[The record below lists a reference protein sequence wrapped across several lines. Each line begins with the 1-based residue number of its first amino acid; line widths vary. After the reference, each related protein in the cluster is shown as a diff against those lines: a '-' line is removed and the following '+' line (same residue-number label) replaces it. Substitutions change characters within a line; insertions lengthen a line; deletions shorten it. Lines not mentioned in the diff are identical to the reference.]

1 MGNKD
6 IFDEEDRN
14 LITAEYDSLVNNLVR
29 CNKPGD
35 RELIDKAFRVANEA
49 HWNMR
54 RKSGEPYIIH
64 PIAVAKI
71 VNQEIGL
78 GAKSIA
84 TALLHDVVE
93 DTDYTLEDV
102 ERNFGPKIASLIDGL
117 TKISGTY
124 NKDQSTSLQAEN
136 FRKMLL
142 TISDDLRV
150 ILIKIADRL
159 HNMRTLDSMPEHKK
173 MKVAGETIYMYAP
186 LANRLGLYAIK
197 TELEDLS
204 FKYRHPKIYEEISMK
219 LKHGEKKYVA
229 LINKFALP
237 IIEKLNEA
245 GFKFDISGRPKSIY
259 SIWKK
264 MQSKNVPFEE
274 IYDVLAVRIVF
285 EPVPGIPE
293 KTQCWNIYSII
304 TDTYTPKP
312 DRLRD
317 WVSRPKPN
325 GYEAL
330 HLTVMGPE
338 GKWVEIQIRSTRM
351 DEVAEKGYAAHWK
364 YKGDDVHE
372 SELDKWIKKIRA
384 MLENP
389 LEDPVE
395 FLDDFKMNLFS
406 SEIMVFTPKG
416 FLVNLPKGA
425 SALDFAYEIHTEI
438 GNKAIGAKINYKLM
452 PLNTVLNSGDQVEI
466 ITSDKARPEKEWL
479 TFVLTPRA
487 RVAVKNALK
496 AESKD
501 RIQKGMSLL
510 EAKLNELGAAPN
522 SEIIKKI
529 MMAND
534 VLNKDELY
542 SKIELGI
549 INLDD
554 LKKIIRKNPARNIIK
569 FWDLSFIGSR
579 KDKGETQ
586 TGSPEEKSSDA
597 GDESL
602 NGEKDDSET
611 DNQGIDRSVPFLL
624 RENVN
629 DARQSYE
636 IAKCCNPI
644 PGDEVTGYLSHEGS
658 IVIHKPKC
666 PVAIRLMSNE
676 GDRIISVKWTIHKLV
691 AFLARISMSGIDR
704 VGLVNDISKIISA
717 ELNVNMRNINISVHN
732 GIFEGTIDLYVHH
745 TKDLN
750 NLIMRISDVRGIE
763 NVKRVEEFS
772 DEDI

>member
-6 IFDEEDRN
+6 IFDDEDRN
-14 LITAEYDSLVNNLVR
+14 QITAEYDSLIKNLTR

-35 RELIDKAFRVANEA
+35 RELIDKAFKVANEA

-54 RKSGEPYIIH
+54 RKSGEPYVIH

-93 DTDYTLEDV
+93 DTEYTLEDV
-102 ERNFGPKIASLIDGL
+102 ARNFGPKITSLIDGL

-124 NKDQSTSLQAEN
+124 NKDQSSSLQAEN

-150 ILIKIADRL
+150 ILIKTADRL

-173 MKVAGETIYMYAP
+173 MKVAGETIYLYAP

-204 FKYRHPKIYEEISMK
+204 FKYRHPKIYEDISLK

-229 LINKFALP
+229 LINKFSLP
-237 IIEKLNEA
+237 IIVKLNEA

-264 MQSKNVPFEE
+264 MQAKNVPFEE
-274 IYDVLAVRIVF
+274 VYDVLAVRIVF
-285 EPVPGIPE
+285 DAVPGIPE

-304 TDTYTPKP
+304 TDTYMPKP

-338 GKWVEIQIRSTRM
+338 GKWVEIQIRSSRM
-351 DEVAEKGYAAHWK
+351 DEMAERGYAAHWK
-364 YKGDDVHE
+364 YKGDDVQE
-372 SELDKWIKKIRA
+372 SELDKWIKKIRE

-416 FLVNLPKGA
+416 FLINLPKGS

-452 PLNTVLNSGDQVEI
+452 PLNTILNSGDQVEI
-466 ITSDKARPEKEWL
+466 ITSDKAQPEKEWL
-479 TFVLTPRA
+479 TFAHTPRA
-487 RVAVKNALK
+487 KAAIKNSLK

-501 RIQKGMSLL
+501 RIQKGMSIL
-510 EAKLNELGAAPN
+510 EAKLSELGVAPN
-522 SEIIKKI
+522 SEILKKI
-529 MMAND
+529 MTTFE

-549 INLDD
+549 IDLEN
-554 LKKIIRKNPARNIIK
+554 LKKIIRKNPSRNLIK
-569 FWDLSFIGSR
+569 YWDLSFIGSR
-579 KDKGETQ
+579 KDK
-586 TGSPEEKSSDA
+586 SSNNV
-597 GDESL
+597 EVE
-602 NGEKDDSET
+602 NGNPNDPEKDTENGNLMKDKK
-611 DNQGIDRSVPFLL
+611 DPGIDRTVPFLL
-624 RENVN
+624 RENVS
-629 DARQSYE
+629 DSRQSYE

-644 PGDEVTGYLSHEGS
+644 PGDEVTGYLSQEES
-658 IVIHKPKC
+658 IIIHKPKC

-691 AFLARISMSGIDR
+691 SFLAQISMSGIDR
-704 VGLVNDISKIISA
+704 VGLVNDLSKIISN

-750 NLIMRISDVRGIE
+750 NLIMRISNVKGIE
-763 NVKRVEEFS
+763 NVRRVEDFS

>member
-1 MGNKD
+1 MGNKN
-6 IFDEEDRN
+6 IFDEEDIKRIQTEYES
-14 LITAEYDSLVNNLVR
+14 LINNLHR
-29 CNKPGD
+29 CDKPGD
-35 RELIDKAFRVANEA
+35 KELIDKAFKVANES
-49 HWNMR
+49 HWDMR

-84 TALLHDVVE
+84 VSLLHDVVE
-93 DTDYTLEDV
+93 DTEYKLEDV
-102 ERNFGPKIASLIDGL
+102 KRDFGEKIASLIDGL

-124 NKDQSTSLQAEN
+124 NKENSSSLQAEN

-159 HNMRTLDSMPEHKK
+159 HNMRTLDSLPEHKK
-173 MKVAGETIYMYAP
+173 MKVAGETIYLYAP

-204 FKYRHPKIYEEISMK
+204 FKYRHPKIYEEISTK
-219 LKHGEKKYVA
+219 LKHGERKYVA
-229 LINKFALP
+229 LINKFSLP
-237 IIEKLNEA
+237 IIDKLGES
-245 GFKFDISGRPKSIY
+245 GIKFDINGRPKSIF

-274 IYDVLAVRIVF
+274 VYDVLAVRIVF
-285 EPVPGIPE
+285 EPIPGVPE

-304 TDTYTPKP
+304 TDTYMPKP

-338 GKWVEIQIRSTRM
+338 GKWVEVQIRSSRM
-351 DEVAEKGYAAHWK
+351 DEIAEKGYAAHWK
-364 YKGDDVHE
+364 YKGDEAQE
-372 SELDKWIKKIRA
+372 SELDKWIKKIRL

-389 LEDPVE
+389 LEDPIE
-395 FLDDFKMNLFS
+395 FLDEFKMNLFS

-416 FLVNLPKGA
+416 FLISLPKGA
-425 SALDFAYEIHTEI
+425 SALDFAYEIHTQI

-452 PLNTVLNSGDQVEI
+452 SLNTTLMSGDQVEI
-466 ITSDKARPEKEWL
+466 ITSDKAKPEKEWL
-479 TFVLTPRA
+479 AFVHTPKA
-487 RVAVKNALK
+487 REGIKNSLK

-501 RIQKGMSLL
+501 RIQKGMSIL
-510 EAKLNELGAAPN
+510 EERLNDLGVVPN
-522 SEIIKKI
+522 SEILKKI
-529 MMAND
+529 MLSYD

-549 INLDD
+549 IDLDNLM
-554 LKKIIRKNPARNIIK
+554 KIIRKNPSRNIIK
-569 FWDLSFIGSR
+569 YWELKLIGSR
-579 KDKGETQ
+579 K
-586 TGSPEEKSSDA
+586 EKS
-597 GDESL
+597 EP
-602 NGEKDDSET
+602 ETPVSE
-611 DNQGIDRSVPFLL
+611 IDKSVPFLL
-624 RENVN
+624 RENVDN
-629 DARQSYE
+629 AEQSYE

-644 PGDEVTGYLSHEGS
+644 PGDEVTGYHSPEGS
-658 IVIHKPKC
+658 IIIHKPKC

-676 GDRIISVKWTIHKLV
+676 GNRIIAVKWTIHKLV
-691 AFLARISMSGIDR
+691 SFLARISITGIDR
-704 VGLVNDISKIISA
+704 IGLVSDVTKIISS
-717 ELNVNMRNINISVHN
+717 ELNVNMRNINVSVHN
-732 GIFEGTIDLYVHH
+732 SIFEGKIDLYVHH

-750 NLIMRISDVRGIE
+750 NLIMKISNIKGIDNVR
-763 NVKRVEEFS
+763 RVEDFS
-772 DEDI
+772 ENEN